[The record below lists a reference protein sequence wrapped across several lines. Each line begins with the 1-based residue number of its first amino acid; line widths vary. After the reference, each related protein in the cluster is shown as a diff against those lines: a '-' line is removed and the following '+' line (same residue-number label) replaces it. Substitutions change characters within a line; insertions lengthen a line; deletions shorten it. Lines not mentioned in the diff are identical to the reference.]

1 MADDFDPIAYSQEQA
16 APAFDPLAYSAAV
29 AADPE
34 RKTEA
39 AALPAPHEPSLAE
52 KYIGLTESGVAGLT
66 GGVGSMVGGIGYL
79 SNLAQGGTPEQAEA
93 MRQRI
98 ASGLTY
104 APKTEEGKKNTAEIG
119 KFFDTYLGGEGG
131 RRVGDVVM
139 DKTGSPIL
147 AAAANTAVNVP
158 QFLASAKAGKEA
170 IGEPIKPQA
179 PKLTD
184 QQVSL
189 KKAQD
194 LGYVVPPATTNPT
207 ILNRGI
213 EGVAGKTS
221 VAQAASIK
229 NQAVTNG
236 LVRQELNLPADAE
249 LTHDTLQQVR
259 SAQSPA
265 YQAVASLPEI
275 QFGPS
280 FTKELKGI
288 TATSD
293 KIASALPDY
302 KSTGAQQ
309 VQALVQSLQP
319 KDGMMDGETAVELSK
334 SLRSEAT
341 AYLQSASRTGDPTA
355 RTLGSAYRG
364 AATAV
369 ENAVHDHLQKTGQ
382 PELAENWDNARRTI
396 AKTYSVEQALDG
408 AGNVDAG
415 KLGKQLI
422 KGKPLSGNLEAAA
435 DFANAFPKAS
445 KVGAVKES
453 MPGISPLD
461 VAATVGTG
469 LGIGSVTHSGL
480 PTLGGLAWPIARLG
494 ARALSTSKVGQFL
507 AQPSGPK
514 TPGLITKPLGRAALT
529 GLPADQDQSQ

>member
-1 MADDFDPIAYSQEQA
+1 
-16 APAFDPLAYSAAV
+16 
-29 AADPE
+29 
-34 RKTEA
+34 
-39 AALPAPHEPSLAE
+39 
-52 KYIGLTESGVAGLT
+52 
-66 GGVGSMVGGIGYL
+66 
-79 SNLAQGGTPEQAEA
+79 
-93 MRQRI
+93 
-98 ASGLTY
+98 
-104 APKTEEGKKNTAEIG
+104 
-119 KFFDTYLGGEGG
+119 
-131 RRVGDVVM
+131 M
-139 DKTGSPIL
+139 DATGSPTL

-158 QFLASAKAGKEA
+158 QFLVGAKGGKEA
-170 IGEPIKPQA
+170 IGEPIEPVA
-179 PKLTD
+179 PKPTD

-213 EGVAGKTS
+213 EGIAGKTS

-236 LVRQELNLPADAE
+236 LVRQELGLPEDAE
-249 LTHDTLQQVR
+249 LTHDTLAEVR
-259 SAQSPA
+259 SQQSPA
-265 YQAVASLPEI
+265 YEAVKAIPEI

-280 FTKELKGI
+280 YAKELKGLS
-288 TATSD
+288 ATSD
-293 KIASALPDY
+293 KIAATLPDY
-302 KSTGAQQ
+302 KATGAQQ
-309 VQALVQSLQP
+309 VQSLIQSIQP
-319 KDGMMDGETAVELSK
+319 PDGVMDGETAVELSK
-334 SLRSEAT
+334 SLRAEAT
-341 AYLQSASRTGDPTA
+341 AQLQSAARTGDPTA

-369 ENAVHDHLQKTGQ
+369 ENAIQSHLEKTGQ
-382 PELAENWDNARRTI
+382 PELADNWDNARRTI

-461 VAATVGTG
+461 LAATVGTG
-469 LGIGSVTHSGL
+469 LGLGAATHESL
-480 PTLGGLAWPIARLG
+480 PALGGLAWPVARS
-494 ARALSTSKVGQFL
+494 AREHYRLAKWGSFCETFRAGNAWINCHTSGTRSYCRFARRSRSVSMTFTSANIPMKIEIIGSPTTKNSQISPTMMKNELVCMALSLIHLNSVGL
-507 AQPSGPK
+507 A
-514 TPGLITKPLGRAALT
+514 
-529 GLPADQDQSQ
+529 